1 MTESPSGTA
10 DQEELP
16 VLPLREFVLFPY
28 MVLPLFV
35 ARESSIAAIEDALA
49 ADRLVLMVAQR
60 DPENANPV
68 PDELYRVGTVAMV
81 MRSMRMPDGRL
92 KVMVQG
98 LYKAQI
104 DTFIDRDSSTW
115 ARVISQK
122 SEEQDEW
129 CVESEALI
137 RAVRGRVEE
146 LLPLK
151 NLPPDILSITT
162 HIDKPGRLADL
173 LASNLKLR
181 LAEAQEILEVGD
193 SLARLRRVDALVRR
207 ELEVSSMQAEIQ
219 CQAKEE
225 MSRGEREVFLREQ
238 LRAIQSE
245 LGEVDPRGEEGD
257 EYRFKIEEA
266 GLPPEAAEET
276 MRQLRRLERM
286 HPDGPEAQVVRNYLD
301 WIVDLP
307 WAKTS
312 PDRLDLANARAILD
326 DDHAHLDGVKERI
339 LEFLG
344 VRKLRQDSRGPIL
357 CFAGPPGVGKTSL
370 GRSIARAMGRE
381 FVRFSLGGMRD
392 EAEIRGHRRTYVGAL
407 PGRII
412 QGLKTAGTNNPVIML
427 DEIDKLGNDF
437 RGDPSSALLE
447 VLDPEQNSRFSDHFL
462 SVPFDLSKVL
472 FIATANML
480 DSIPAA
486 LRDRMEVIRLSGYTP
501 EEKTAIASRFL
512 IPRQIGEH
520 GLLPSQLCWSRS
532 AVEQVSTE
540 YTHEAGVRNLERQ
553 IARVCRKVARR
564 AAEGSLDAVSVTRRN
579 LSSYLGAPPF
589 PLDRTDPLPEVGVVN
604 GLAWTEAGGEVL
616 TLEVTRTEGEALL
629 LTGQLGDV
637 MKESA
642 QAALSYCQS
651 VLRTLGLRDGGLA
664 RNEVHIHVPAG
675 AIPKDGP
682 SAGVTMAT
690 ALMSLATGIA
700 VRGDV
705 AMTGEITLRGHV
717 LPIGGVREKA
727 LAALRAGVSR
737 IIVPEKSMGEVD
749 EIPRELKRKIEFI
762 PVKTMR
768 EVLDVALEHPLAWRD
783 EANTSLATP
792 APSYTVMTVRG
803 EDDSI

>member
-1 MTESPSGTA
+1 MIESPPVEL

-35 ARESSIAAIEDALA
+35 ARESSIAAVEDALA
-49 ADRLVLMVAQR
+49 ADRLILMVAQR
-60 DPENANPV
+60 DPENRDPI

-98 LYKAQI
+98 LSKAQI
-104 DTFIDRDSSTW
+104 DTFVDRESSVW
-115 ARVISQK
+115 ARVIGLP
-122 SEEQDEW
+122 SEEQSEW

-137 RAVRGRVEE
+137 RAVRSRVEE

-151 NLPPDILSITT
+151 NLPPDVLSITT
-162 HIDKPGRLADL
+162 HIDRPGRLADI

-181 LAEAQEILEVGD
+181 ISEAQEILEVSD
-193 SLARLRRVDALVRR
+193 PLARLRRVDTLIRR
-207 ELEVSSMQAEIQ
+207 ELEVTSMQAEIQ
-219 CQAKEE
+219 YQAKEE
-225 MSRGEREVFLREQ
+225 MSRSEREAFLREQ
-238 LRAIQSE
+238 LRAIQNE
-245 LGEVDPRGEEGD
+245 LGEVDPRGEETD
-257 EYRFKIEEA
+257 EYRFKIDEANLPAEAYEEA
-266 GLPPEAAEET
+266 T
-276 MRQLRRLERM
+276 RQLRRLERM

-301 WIVDLP
+301 WVVDLP
-307 WAKTS
+307 WSKTS
-312 PDRLDLANARAILD
+312 PDRLDLENARAILD
-326 DDHAHLDGVKERI
+326 DDHAHLDSVKDRI

-344 VRKLRQDSRGPIL
+344 VRKLRHDSRGPIL
-357 CFAGPPGVGKTSL
+357 CFSGPPGVGKTSL

-381 FVRFSLGGMRD
+381 FVRVSLGGMRD

-447 VLDPEQNSRFSDHFL
+447 VLDPEQNANFSDHFMG
-462 SVPFDLSKVL
+462 VPFDLSKVL

-480 DSIPAA
+480 DPIPAA

-512 IPRQIGEH
+512 IPRQVSEN
-520 GLLPSQLCWSRS
+520 GLQPDQLTWSRS

-540 YTHEAGVRNLERQ
+540 YTYEAGVRNLERQ
-553 IARVCRKVARR
+553 IARVCRKVARK
-564 AAEGSLDAVSVTRRN
+564 AAEGDTKSVTVTRRN
-579 LSSYLGAPPF
+579 LPSYLGAPPYQ
-589 PLDRTDPLPEVGVVN
+589 LDLSERKNEVGVVN

-616 TLEVTRTEGEALL
+616 TIEVTRTEGQALL

-651 VLRTLGLRDGGLA
+651 VLRGLGLHDLA
-664 RNEVHIHVPAG
+664 LASKEVHIHVPAG
-675 AIPKDGP
+675 AVPKDGP

-690 ALMSLATGIA
+690 ALMSLATGIP

-705 AMTGEITLRGHV
+705 AMTGEVTLRGHV

-727 LAALRAGVSR
+727 LAALRTGINRV
-737 IIVPEKSMGEVD
+737 ILPYKSMAEVD
-749 EIPRELKRKIEFI
+749 EIPRDLKRKIEFI

-768 EVLDVALEHPLAWRD
+768 EVLDVALERPLTWRD
-783 EANTSLATP
+783 EASTGLATP
-792 APSYTVMTVRG
+792 APSYTVMTVKA
-803 EDDSI
+803 EDDKG